1 MTDLEDA
8 RAVSPRM
15 SLKPFS
21 FPGALADLLR
31 IKPERRKSGNAPA
44 RRTEAR

>member
-21 FPGALADLLR
+21 FPGAVADVLR
-31 IKPERRKSGNAPA
+31 IRPERKKSGNGPA